1 MTRRV
6 FALAMM
12 FILAMPVAGVGGQSN
27 APDGRRIDSLFA
39 QYTRGTTPGASVAVV
54 RDGKILFSKGYGFA
68 NLEHRAPITPATV
81 FDVASVSKQFAGLA
95 VAMLVTEGRVK
106 LTDDIVH
113 PGDGRC
119 RAYDHR
125 RPPRAS
131 HERAAGLARHAVARG
146 MAHGRHVAF
155 DQILRMAYNQ
165 RSLNFVPGAEYTY
178 SNTGYNL
185 LAEMVARVTGKSFRE
200 WTDENLFRPLRHDE
214 LALPRRSQ
222 PHRPKSRIRV
232 RPAPG
237 QHVLGRHEQPDGAGI
252 ELALQYGRGPR
263 EVGDELR

>member
-106 LTDDIVH
+106 LTDDISTSRRWAMSGIRS
-113 PGDGRC
+113 PSATSCITRAGCGTGPARC
-119 RAYDHR
+119 RSRDGAWTTY
-125 RPPRAS
+125 
-131 HERAAGLARHAVARG
+131 
-146 MAHGRHVAF
+146 VAF

-165 RSLNFVPGAEYTY
+165 RSLNFVGR
-178 SNTGYNL
+178 
-185 LAEMVARVTGKSFRE
+185 RVHVLEHRVQPAGGDGRASHRQVVPRVDGRE
-200 WTDENLFRPLRHDE
+200 PV
-214 LALPRRSQ
+214 P
-222 PHRPKSRIRV
+222 
-232 RPAPG
+232 PAP
-237 QHVLGRHEQPDGAGI
+237 A
-252 ELALQYGRGPR
+252 
-263 EVGDELR
+263 